1 MYIRVLVSASLDEQ
15 FEPRI
20 VPRAEPRI
28 VPRAE
33 PRGTYSHKTLG
44 TASLD
49 EQCMSGAEVPFYIL
63 FFNSSILQ
71 FFSSS
76 ILPFHSTF
84 FISNIL
90 HFHRIH
96 RAHHNRRSSL
106 SRKRSIADHCIVFD
120 GSDVFGEIE

>member
-1 MYIRVLVSASLDEQ
+1 MYIGVLVSASLDEQ

-44 TASLD
+44 SASLD

-63 FFNSSILQ
+63 FFNSSIFQ
-71 FFSSS
+71 FFHSS
-76 ILPFHSTF
+76 ISFYILHFKHSTF
-84 FISNIL
+84 
-90 HFHRIH
+90 
-96 RAHHNRRSSL
+96 
-106 SRKRSIADHCIVFD
+106 
-120 GSDVFGEIE
+120 